1 MTLCWGFVSLVGEGS
16 AFGIF
21 CVFYCGLGYF
31 ELGVFYVCL
40 VLLLNSNVLVLKQV
54 FRLKMFLMLK
64 QESHSNPRDWLT
76 SMWCVRIG

>member
-1 MTLCWGFVSLVGEGS
+1 MLGFCFFGEGGKCIWNFLCVLLG
-16 AFGIF
+16 FGIF
-21 CVFYCGLGYF
+21 WGLGF
-31 ELGVFYVCL
+31 FYVCL

-54 FRLKMFLMLK
+54 FRLKMFPMLE